1 MPQSIGARHG
11 EPCVFVL
18 QNHVLPCRP
27 KDPPTLQRFTAAM
40 AQMSVGKESRA
51 AQRHEA
57 GIRARQQA
65 QLAAIARE
73 VAALDAGTGPDVD

>member
-1 MPQSIGARHG
+1 MLSYHVGRTQ
-11 EPCVFVL
+11 PCVL
-18 QNHVLPCRP
+18 LCRP

-40 AQMSVGKESRA
+40 AQMSVGKESKA

-65 QLAAIARE
+65 QLEAIARE